1 MLTQNPHVSWK
12 KMETSIW
19 GGFTEMNICPEGLR
33 WVGPLNRPA
42 TSIPGAAT
50 STAQTENKK
59 VKTESAVCETR
70 VSVMRVCVFV
80 YVCRRQG
87 HRRSS
92 FRGSY
97 GETFSKLQH
106 LRWEGCLLHSAYTP
120 WRLRLRQIRFY
131 VKLFFILTELNTLNL
146 WRPVI
151 RNKTDMSP
159 NTLRNSS
166 KGRETYNPGQFLLL
180 NWKCKT

>member
-131 VKLFFILTELNTLNL
+131 VKLFFYFDRIKHAQFVETCDKEQNWHVSKYTEKLFK
-146 WRPVI
+146 RE
-151 RNKTDMSP
+151 RNIQSWSVSAP
-159 NTLRNSS
+159 
-166 KGRETYNPGQFLLL
+166 
-180 NWKCKT
+180 